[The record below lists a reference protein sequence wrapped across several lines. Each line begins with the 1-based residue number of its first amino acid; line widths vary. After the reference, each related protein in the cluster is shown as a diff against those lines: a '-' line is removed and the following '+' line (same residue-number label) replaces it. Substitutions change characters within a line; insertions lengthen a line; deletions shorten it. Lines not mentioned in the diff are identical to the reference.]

1 MCLIG
6 ITEEQLARIKANT
19 ERFKQSQAQAEA
31 EAREKSEARESWVK
45 LQTCPHCGQCP
56 PLPVWLMG

>member
-1 MCLIG
+1 MCRIMV
-6 ITEEQLARIKANT
+6 TEEQLARIKANT
-19 ERFKQSQAQAEA
+19 ERFKQAEAEA
-31 EAREKSEARESWVK
+31 EAREKSEARKSWVK